1 MTTYRGYIISTNPF
15 SPTLYKVAVE
25 GRGGKIPN
33 MLDGSFTSVGY
44 VKELIDN
51 YLSQQETKRGKTNPT
66 E

>member
-15 SPTLYKVAVE
+15 SPTLYKVSVE

-33 MLDGSFTSVGY
+33 ILDGSFTSIGY
-44 VKELIDN
+44 VKELIDT
-51 YLSQQETKRGKTNPT
+51 YLTMQETKRGKTNSA

>member
-1 MTTYRGYIISTNPF
+1 MTNYRGYIISTNPF
-15 SPTLYKVAVE
+15 SPTLLKVSVE

-51 YLSQQETKRGKTNPT
+51 YLSQQETKRGKTDPT